1 MRHHQ
6 RRRKAKFDPIYSR
19 DSPIPHTMLMEKRVT
34 HVKNQSGPPAE
45 EDDWHLPKVKF
56 KEEWWRGHTTFYIQG
71 IEDARNYVAEKRG
84 QDEVSLT
91 KESDH
96 DKEQWKISDLSEWN
110 QVTQSG
116 GSLRVE
122 QSRH

>member
-56 KEEWWRGHTTFYIQG
+56 KEEWWRGHTTFYIQD

>member
-56 KEEWWRGHTTFYIQG
+56 KEEWWRGHTTFYIQD

-91 KESDH
+91 KESDR